1 MNKEVV
7 VIGGG
12 GYARVVIDIVERSG
26 DKVKGLLDD
35 ALAIGTMVDGY
46 PIIGKIDEFQ
56 KDSGCFYII
65 AIGSN
70 EVRNDIVNKLNV
82 PWYTAIHP
90 TAIISKTAYVDEGSV
105 IAANVVINPGAMI
118 GKHCIVNSSS
128 IIEHGDII
136 KDFVHISS
144 GVTIG
149 GEVVV
154 GENSMIDLGCIIQRN
169 IKIAS
174 GSKIKVGQVITS
186 DLA

>member
-12 GYARVVIDIVERSG
+12 GHAKVVIDIIELSG
-26 DKVKGLLDD
+26 DKVKGILDD
-35 ALAIGTMVDGY
+35 GLEIGTMVDGY
-46 PIIGKIDEFQ
+46 PIIGKINDCQ
-56 KDSGCFYII
+56 KDLECLYII

-90 TAIISKTAYVDEGSV
+90 SAIISKTAYVDEGSV
-105 IAANVVINPGAMI
+105 IAANVVVNSGAMV

-128 IIEHGDII
+128 IVEHGDII

-149 GEVVV
+149 GEVVI

-174 GSKIKVGQVITS
+174 GSKIEAGYVVAS
-186 DLA
+186 DMA